1 MLAIFLATIWQHIH
15 EEQEEHEEIFEPE
28 NQRIMNKLM
37 ILRDTNN
44 KSWVRI
50 PPARPKSLPIGRLFW
65 RRDEEPTEW
74 V

>member
-28 NQRIMNKLM
+28 NQRFMNKLM

-50 PPARPKSLPIGRLFW
+50 PPARPFQDGSWIV
-65 RRDEEPTEW
+65 D
-74 V
+74 